1 MEIVLALGS
10 AFAYGVSDFTGG
22 VLSKRANVLTVV
34 LVSQLI
40 STAIALFVLPFW
52 GGAFSWPALGWGAAA
67 GAAGM
72 AGAACLYRGL
82 AIGRMGVVAPIT
94 AVLSAAIPVAFG
106 LVTEQRPDAIALTGV
121 GIGLAAVVLISRAPE
136 PASDTRATHSAP
148 AVSGNSGGQGIAE
161 AFGAGLAF
169 GLFFILLDNS
179 PGGSGIWPIVGTRL
193 SEVLCAAILVVITG
207 APIRAPNGTSTGLV
221 LLGFSNLGADLLYL
235 LATRRGLLS
244 LVAVITSFYPAATV
258 ALARI
263 VLKERMVRQQSF
275 GVAFAALSVTLIAL
289 G

>member
-1 MEIVLALGS
+1 MEIYLALGS
-10 AFAYGVSDFTGG
+10 ALAYGVSDFTGG
-22 VLSKRANVLTVV
+22 ILSKRAHVLTVV

-40 STAIALFVLPFW
+40 STAIAVFLLPFW
-52 GGAFSWPALGWGAAA
+52 DGAFSWPALGWGAAA

-106 LVTEQRPDAIALTGV
+106 LVTEQRPDAVALTGV

-136 PASDTRATHSAP
+136 PVPDTRTSASAPVVSDT
-148 AVSGNSGGQGIAE
+148 GGQGIGE
-161 AFGAGLAF
+161 AFGAGVAF

-179 PGGSGIWPIVGTRL
+179 PGGSGMWPIVGTRL
-193 SEVLCAAILVVITG
+193 SEVACAAFLVAITR
-207 APIRAPNGTSTGLV
+207 ASIRAPKGTGGGLV